1 MGIGQKTL
9 EMILIWIM
17 TRIIFYWDVFFT
29 MVDNWQ
35 LRQYIKLKEKK
46 QQLIEEKDAL
56 MDNYLNE
63 MEEFKEWDDL

>member
-1 MGIGQKTL
+1 MGIGPQVL

>member
-1 MGIGQKTL
+1 
-9 EMILIWIM
+9 
-17 TRIIFYWDVFFT
+17 